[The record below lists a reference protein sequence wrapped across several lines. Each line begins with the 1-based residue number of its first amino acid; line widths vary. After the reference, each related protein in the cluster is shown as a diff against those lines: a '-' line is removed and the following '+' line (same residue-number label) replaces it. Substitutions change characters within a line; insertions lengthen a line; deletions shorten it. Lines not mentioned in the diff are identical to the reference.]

1 MERKLEQRD
10 VTGYLPYDLKMY
22 AGKIEGTE
30 LIYPVLGLQNDGRIL
45 TYVNG
50 EDDSFGTAYFDVDGI
65 RLILRPE
72 SDMYRTI
79 THNGEEIIP
88 IVELAK
94 ISMNCVVSGEWILDE
109 DGEAINE
116 ECELAFG
123 YNWAGGDFYCYST
136 RRAGDFYTPRFQHRL
151 FDYLHELKIDY
162 RGLINAGLAISVYD
176 LDTNPY
182 K

>member
-30 LIYPVLGLQNDGRIL
+30 LIYPVLGLRNGGRIL

-50 EDDSFGTAYFDVDGI
+50 EDEANGEIFMNIKQYNL
-65 RLILRPE
+65 RPILRPE

-88 IVELAK
+88 IVELARIAFPERK
-94 ISMNCVVSGEWILDE
+94 WKTEINVIAMDDGYTHFGYCENGFYARFDE
-109 DGEAINE
+109 DIEDVT
-116 ECELAFG
+116 CQ
-123 YNWAGGDFYCYST
+123 Y
-136 RRAGDFYTPRFQHRL
+136 QL
-151 FDYLHELKIDY
+151 FDCMNSLLIDY
-162 RGLINAGLAISVYD
+162 RGLIDAGLAVSVYD